1 MGGNRRERPRLAGH
15 DTHPSLKT
23 APGAVTEISRDWQ
36 PTWRI
41 NAVTDAWVMENEK
54 DDIPANFVL
63 RLEEIRKVRD
73 IGGGEVTEIR
83 RRSHGG
89 S

>member
-1 MGGNRRERPRLAGH
+1 MSALGTTIVTRAESARRRKLV
-15 DTHPSLKT
+15 
-23 APGAVTEISRDWQ
+23 AVTEVSRDWQ
-36 PTWRI
+36 PRGHRC
-41 NAVTDAWVMENEK
+41 WVMVNEK

>member
-1 MGGNRRERPRLAGH
+1 
-15 DTHPSLKT
+15 
-23 APGAVTEISRDWQ
+23 
-36 PTWRI
+36 
-41 NAVTDAWVMENEK
+41 
-54 DDIPANFVL
+54 VL